1 MIPTTATLLK
11 DSEISVRADRV
22 QGTLGQV
29 SHPGTERPLP
39 SFIPQTDDFVK
50 VICSTLSHQK
60 EFTEDAVDSQH
71 GFNHD

>member
-1 MIPTTATLLK
+1 MIPTTVTLLK
-11 DSEISVRADRV
+11 DSEISVRADSV

-29 SHPGTERPLP
+29 SRPETERRLP

-50 VICSTLSHQK
+50 VICSTLSHQT
-60 EFTEDAVDSQH
+60 EFTEDAVDSKN